1 MFLQILFVSLFFFGE
16 EYYATKKLNIDLDTL
31 NKINSSLHALA
42 MVLGSVYYLID
53 LIDQNKLNY
62 YLYLSSGFA
71 IYDIVN
77 LFNMNYR
84 HKYSLTFHH
93 LMIIY
98 GNTYCMLEQND
109 DIYYILSINYLSE
122 ISTYFLNNVLYAYEK
137 NLTKSSFFK
146 YNCYALIVSYLIF
159 RIFVGIYALYFMIT
173 YNSNF
178 ILLQISLTTMNCIW
192 FSKLIKKYQRL
203 KNKN

>member
-1 MFLQILFVSLFFFGE
+1 MFLQILCFSVLFFGE

-31 NKINSSLHALA
+31 NKINSSFHALA

-53 LIDQNKLNY
+53 LINQNKLNY
-62 YLYLSSGFA
+62 YLYFSSGFA
-71 IYDIVN
+71 LYDIIN

-84 HKYSLTFHH
+84 QKYSLSFHH

-109 DIYYILSINYLSE
+109 DLYYILSINYLSE

-178 ILLQISLTTMNCIW
+178 ILLQILMTTMNCIW